1 MAMQTEEGFCMQE
14 TAGFELKCT
23 ANDVRIAG
31 VAPHPDTGEPLLT
44 IMDDGCA
51 YPGDKV
57 TFTAT
62 FELETTAKER
72 HDVGI
77 YFVTDGDPN
86 NDGAI
91 SGLCSISTLPYEPD
105 PPWLDLDGTNDPFPG
120 TSTPSGIQDT
130 CGDIGKPGHNPLY
143 PELTLT
149 ATCIDPDNDGML
161 NLPYC
166 TSWRQSGANELCIQP
181 TDTFPGSPAKCKCDE
196 TFNIPIDVPPAK
208 LLVSKTASPT
218 QLQEPGGNVTFTVS
232 VTNVGIDPNNAV
244 MLNTLTDDIYGN
256 ITQAGQNNI
265 ISTNCSVPQNI
276 PVDDRNPGGIDT
288 YTCQFTVAISGNAGV
303 TETDTITAKGI
314 DDNNNTLTGSDTATV
329 TIGDVLPKISVVKT
343 ASPTE
348 VMEPGGNVTFTMLV
362 SNNSVSSDPVTIT
375 DLTDNIYGN
384 LNNVGSCIT
393 PQTIN
398 PNSSYSCSFTMMVN
412 GNAGDSE
419 TDTITASGS
428 DDEGNLITSSDSAT
442 VIIQNMYSTI
452 ELVKTASPTQLAE
465 PGGNVTY
472 QYTITNTSSVDTVT
486 INTLTDDK
494 LGNLNG
500 QGNCLTP
507 QVLAVGASYSCS
519 VTVFVGGNGN
529 SSVTNVA
536 TSEGMDDDGEY
547 LIAKNDATV
556 NISNVPPA
564 ASLTKTVTQAVATYQ
579 VTVTNSS
586 DAEAL
591 SVTSLIDD
599 QFGDITKVQGLVKNT
614 TCIVPQQLQPATSPG
629 DSYSCSFDAL
639 VENTPH
645 TNTITATVADD
656 DGSAPATPTGSAT
669 VSWQ

>member
-1 MAMQTEEGFCMQE
+1 MQE
-14 TAGFELKCT
+14 TAGFELQCS
-23 ANDVRIAG
+23 ANDIRIAG
-31 VAPHPDTGEPLLT
+31 VALNSDDTPKIE
-44 IMDDGCA
+44 IHDDGCA
-51 YPGDKV
+51 YQGDTV
-57 TFTAT
+57 NFTAT
-62 FELETTAKER
+62 FEVETTAKER

-86 NDGAI
+86 NDGAV
-91 SGLCSISTLPYEPD
+91 SGLCSISTLPYTPD
-105 PPWLDLDGTNDPFPG
+105 PPWLDLDGTDDPLPG
-120 TSTPSGIQDT
+120 TTTPSGIQDT
-130 CGDIGKPGHNPLY
+130 CGDIDKPGHNPLY
-143 PELTLT
+143 PTITLT
-149 ATCIDPDNDGML
+149 ATCIDPDNDGKL

-166 TSWRQSGANELCIQP
+166 TSWRQSGANELCVRP
-181 TDTFPGSPAKCKCDE
+181 TDAFPGSPAKCKCDE
-196 TFNIPIDVPPAK
+196 TFNIPIDVPPAE

-232 VTNVGIDPNNAV
+232 VTNVGVDPNNAV
-244 MLNTLTDDIYGN
+244 TLNTLTDDIYGN

-265 ISTNCSVPQNI
+265 ISTTCSVPQNI

-288 YTCQFTVAISGNAGV
+288 YTCQFTVALSGNAND
-303 TETDTITAKGI
+303 TETNTVTAEGV
-314 DDNNNTLTGSDTATV
+314 DDNNYTLTGSDTATV
-329 TIGDVLPKISVVKT
+329 TIGDVLPEISVVKT

-348 VMEPGGNVTFTMLV
+348 VIEPGGNVTFTV
-362 SNNSVSSDPVTIT
+362 QINNISSATSDPVTI
-375 DLTDNIYGN
+375 DVLNDNIYGN
-384 LNNVGSCIT
+384 LNNVGSCTT
-393 PQTIN
+393 PQVIN
-398 PNSSYSCSFTMMVN
+398 PGSSYSCSFTMMVN

-419 TDTITASGS
+419 TDTVTASGT
-428 DDEGNLITSSDSAT
+428 DDEGNAVSSSDSAT
-442 VIIQNMYSTI
+442 VVVQNVPSAI
-452 ELVKTASPTQLAE
+452 ELIKTANPIQVSE

-472 QYTITNTSSVDTVT
+472 SYTVTNTSPVDTVT

-494 LGNLNG
+494 LGNLSG
-500 QGNCLTP
+500 QGNCTTP

-536 TSEGMDDDGEY
+536 TAQGIDDDGEP
-547 LIAKNDATV
+547 LTVMNDATV

-586 DAEAL
+586 DAEVL
-591 SVTSLIDD
+591 SVNTLMDD
-599 QFGDITKVQGLVKNT
+599 QFGDITKVQGKVKTT
-614 TCIVPQQLQPATSPG
+614 TCTVPQQLQPVTSPG
-629 DSYSCSFDAL
+629 DSYTCTFDAL
-639 VENTPH
+639 VESTPH